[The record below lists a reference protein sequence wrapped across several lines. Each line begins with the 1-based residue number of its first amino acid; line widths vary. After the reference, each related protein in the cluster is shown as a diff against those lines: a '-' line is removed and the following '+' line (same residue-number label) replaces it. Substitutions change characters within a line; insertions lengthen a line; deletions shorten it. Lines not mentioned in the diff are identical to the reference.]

1 MPPGTGFLWSSLET
15 EPGHKVGCVL
25 PHYERSAVRQT
36 VARRS
41 KNGEKGTTLMI
52 ETSSEHDVYSY
63 EAFTR
68 HAFYAAV
75 NRALVE
81 RAVAQLDT
89 RPAGKKFKV
98 VDLGSGTGA
107 ITQMVVEA
115 LKKYG
120 RDAQVI
126 GVEPSAN
133 AIRLA
138 EQRLEGSGMDVSF
151 VQGDAADLARLGIR
165 ADALF
170 FCNAIHLVPDK
181 NEVIEKIAAA
191 LAPGGLFA
199 GNSSFFTGAYATGS
213 GRFYR
218 LWTMQAMRWLR
229 REHPEVKIARD
240 AHALAMQ
247 WLSQDD
253 YTDLLRKHGFK
264 LLHNELDEAL
274 MPLESWQDI
283 GSYWLFIE
291 GALPGAPIPL
301 GAAALRAA
309 AVQVFEE
316 MGLSLVPRNWLQLVA
331 ELESNPERH

>member
-1 MPPGTGFLWSSLET
+1 
-15 EPGHKVGCVL
+15 
-25 PHYERSAVRQT
+25 
-36 VARRS
+36 
-41 KNGEKGTTLMI
+41 MI
-52 ETSSEHDVYSY
+52 ETSRDHDIYSY
-63 EAFTR
+63 EAFTK

-75 NRALVE
+75 NHALVE

-89 RPAGKKFKV
+89 RPAGERLTV

-115 LKKYG
+115 LKKRG
-120 RDAQVI
+120 RDARVI
-126 GVEPSAN
+126 GVEPSAD
-133 AIRLA
+133 AIRAA
-138 EQRLEGSGMDVSF
+138 ERRLQDCGMEVRF
-151 VQGDAADLARLGIR
+151 TQGDAADLARLDLR

-181 NEVIEKIAAA
+181 NEVIEEIAAA

-199 GNSSFFTGAYATGS
+199 CNCSFFTGAYAEGS
-213 GRFYR
+213 ERFYR

-253 YTDLLRKHGFK
+253 YAGLLTKHGFRI
-264 LLHNELDEAL
+264 LYNELDEAL

-301 GAAALRAA
+301 GAQALRVSAA
-309 AVQVFEE
+309 QAFEE
-316 MGLSLVPRNWLQLVA
+316 LGLSIVPRNWLQLVGQ
-331 ELESNPERH
+331 LETPR